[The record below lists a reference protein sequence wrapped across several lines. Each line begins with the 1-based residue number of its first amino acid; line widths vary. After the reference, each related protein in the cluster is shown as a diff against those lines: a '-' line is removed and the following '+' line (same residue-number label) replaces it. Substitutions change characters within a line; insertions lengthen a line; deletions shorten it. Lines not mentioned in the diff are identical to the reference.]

1 MEAVVTLNENSP
13 GVKYLCAKDKRL
25 AKAISM
31 VGTISY
37 IPHDDEYAF
46 LIHEIIEQMLSI
58 KAGRQIY
65 ERLEALCSCRITPQ
79 RVSELSDATI
89 RSLAHPMQKCRTSET
104 LRMLFYQVMFVLMY

>member
-46 LIHEIIEQMLSI
+46 LIHEIIEQKIALIKSVPVVFRFISGASI
-58 KAGRQIY
+58 
-65 ERLEALCSCRITPQ
+65 
-79 RVSELSDATI
+79 I
-89 RSLAHPMQKCRTSET
+89 RM
-104 LRMLFYQVMFVLMY
+104 

>member
-37 IPHDDEYAF
+37 IPHDDEYA
-46 LIHEIIEQMLSI
+46 
-58 KAGRQIY
+58 GDPPY
-65 ERLEALCSCRITPQ
+65 
-79 RVSELSDATI
+79 
-89 RSLAHPMQKCRTSET
+89 
-104 LRMLFYQVMFVLMY
+104 